1 MVLRGLLF
9 VLALVGWSAHAA
21 QWRYQDGVDQMTGK
35 AESYAVVESDNSL
48 NLSSPYSGRNHG
60 RLTVR
65 RHPKYGLD
73 VVVSVDKG
81 QILCRAYDGC
91 SVMVRF
97 DDGKPQRFSAVE
109 PADYSSESVFLT
121 NRARFISAAKKSKRI
136 LVQIPMFREG
146 EQVLEFAV
154 PVGLVW
160 K

>member
-1 MVLRGLLF
+1 MVFRGLLF
-9 VLALVGWSAHAA
+9 VLVLMAGSSHAA
-21 QWRYQDGVDQMTGK
+21 QWRYQDSVDQMTGK
-35 AESYAVVESDNSL
+35 AESYAYVESDNSL
-48 NLSSPYSGRNHG
+48 DLSSPYAGRNHG
-60 RLTVR
+60 RITVR

-81 QILCRAYDGC
+81 QILCRAYQGC

-97 DDGKPQRFSAVE
+97 DNGKPQQFSAVE

-136 LVQIPMFREG
+136 LVQIPMFHEG
-146 EQVLEFAV
+146 EQVLEFSV
-154 PVGLVW
+154 PVELVW